1 MVIATV
7 RPRGQPA
14 THENET
20 GQYMSMKKTRRGA
33 TAKSTTIASTTI
45 ALASV
50 MAAFAVSG
58 SYVQNAAAQS
68 VTVAENRIINRVAF
82 EGNRRLRSEALL
94 PDMQTRANTAYN
106 PATVAADTQRIT
118 DVYRRTG
125 RALAQV
131 TPRIVQLPNGTVD
144 VVFTINE
151 GSRTTI
157 KSIDFEG
164 NNAFSDSRLRDIMT
178 SEQSGIL
185 TLLKTTDV
193 YDPDRVA
200 ADLELIRRYY
210 LRRGYADIQIV
221 SSDVVFDAQR
231 GGYLIN
237 IVLNEGQQYTVG
249 SVNVDSRLPGIDNAD
264 LQRRVL
270 TRAGRVY
277 DATEVERTLVD
288 LTTEVSRR
296 GYPFAQVRPVGV
308 RNVESATVDIAYV
321 LEEGPRVY
329 VERINVRGNT
339 RTQEGVIR
347 RELDLG
353 EGDPYNKV
361 LLDRAERRLNN
372 LGFFESVRISNEP
385 SMSPDR
391 VIINIDVEDKPTG
404 SFSVAGG
411 YSTADGFIGEVSL
424 AENNFLGRGQ
434 AVRIAGQLGQR
445 ARGVDFSFTEPF
457 FLGYRLAAGIDLFSK
472 FSDETNYARYE
483 NRMTGGTLRLGVP
496 ITEAFSVTA
505 RYSLFEQ
512 NLTIPNTAARPF
524 NDCTV
529 PLPGNAAPT
538 PPPQCFNNGE
548 ASLAVKESAGRTMT
562 SLVGLTLTYNT
573 LDNFQNPTSG
583 IFAEIRPEVA
593 GLGGDARFFRVSADA
608 RYYHEL
614 FEDVIGVARVQGGH
628 VRGFGSRQLRIVD
641 HYFMGPS
648 LVRGFENSG
657 IGPRDV
663 STTDAAAN
671 AIGGTTYFGA
681 SLEVQFPMP
690 ILPRT
695 LGMKGAV
702 FADAGTLFDY
712 KGNTQFPRF
721 GNQTITVRDDRK
733 LRSSVGV
740 GLLWN
745 SPFGPI
751 RFDYAV
757 ATTKAQGDRTQA
769 FRFSGGTSF

>member
-1 MVIATV
+1 
-7 RPRGQPA
+7 
-14 THENET
+14 
-20 GQYMSMKKTRRGA
+20 MSMKKTRRGA
-33 TAKSTTIASTTI
+33 AAKSTTI
-45 ALASV
+45 ALASL
-50 MAAFAVSG
+50 MAAFAVPG
-58 SYVQNAAAQS
+58 SFVQHAAAQS
-68 VTVAENRIINRVAF
+68 AAVAENRIINRVAF

-94 PDMQTRANTAYN
+94 PDLQTRANMPYD
-106 PATVAADTQRIT
+106 PATVAADAQRIT
-118 DVYRRTG
+118 DIYRRTG

-131 TPRIVQLPNGTVD
+131 SPRIVELPNGNVDIVFTVD
-144 VVFTINE
+144 E
-151 GSRTTI
+151 GARTTI
-157 KSIDFEG
+157 KSISFEG

-178 SEQSGIL
+178 SEESGIL

-200 ADLELIRRYY
+200 QDLDLIRRYY

-237 IVLNEGQQYTVG
+237 IVLDEGQQYTVG
-249 SVNVDSRLPGIDNAD
+249 TVSVDSRLPGIEDAD

-270 TRAGRVY
+270 TRSGRVY

-288 LTTEVSRR
+288 LTTEVTRR

-308 RNVESATVDIAYV
+308 RNVESATVDIGYV

-329 VERINVRGNT
+329 IERINVRGNT
-339 RTQEGVIR
+339 RTQEQVIR

-361 LLDRAERRLNN
+361 ILDRAERRLNN

-385 SMSPDR
+385 SLSPDR
-391 VIINIDVEDKPTG
+391 MIINIDVVDKPTG
-404 SFSVAGG
+404 SFAIAGG
-411 YSTADGFIGEVSL
+411 YSTAEGFIGEVSL
-424 AENNFLGRGQ
+424 SENNFLGRGQ
-434 AVRIAGQLGQR
+434 AVRIAAQLGQR
-445 ARGVDFSFTEPF
+445 SRGVDFSFTEPY

-472 FSDETNYARYE
+472 FSDETNFARYE
-483 NRMTGGTLRLGVP
+483 NRTTGGTLRLGVP
-496 ITEAFSVTA
+496 VTETFSVTG
-505 RYSLFEQ
+505 RYSLYQ
-512 NLTIPNTAARPF
+512 QDLTIPNTRAKPY

-538 PPPQCFNNGE
+538 PAPACFDNGE
-548 ASLAVKESAGRTMT
+548 ASLAVKESAGRTIT
-562 SLVGLTLTYNT
+562 SLAGLTFAYNT

-583 IFAEIRPEVA
+583 ILAEVRPEVA
-593 GLGGDARFFRVSADA
+593 GLGGDAKFFRVSADA

-628 VRGFGSRQLRIVD
+628 VSAFGGRNLRIVD

-657 IGPRDV
+657 IGPRDI
-663 STTDAAAN
+663 STSDAAAN
-671 AIGGTTYFGA
+671 AVGGTTYFGA
-681 SLEVQFPMP
+681 SLEVQFPIP
-690 ILPRT
+690 VLPR
-695 LGMKGAV
+695 GMGLKGAV
-702 FADAGTLFDY
+702 FADAGTLFGY
-712 KGNTQFPRF
+712 KGNTQFPQF
-721 GNQTITVRDDRK
+721 NNQSIIVRDDRK
-733 LRSSVGV
+733 IRSSVGV

-745 SPFGPI
+745 SPLGPI

-757 ATTKAQGDRTQA
+757 ATSKAQGDRTQA